1 MPTSSPDWLRGY
13 PQSLRDTLD
22 AALRGTLAPPIVL
35 TRLFLA
41 LHDTARIL
49 SLLSE
54 VVSDRRA
61 AGDRDGARGIEA
73 VHALA
78 LRDPTALDEMRR
90 VLAILHGDSQSREA
104 TNPSAIATAFDK
116 AAELS
121 PAASV
126 ALYSL
131 GDPALLQ
138 SATHELVALLRD
150 RELISRRTRVLEIGC
165 GIGRFAQALASEVTS
180 FIGIDVSCNMIRL
193 AEERCVGLPNVTL
206 SVTSGNDL
214 RDYLGASFDLVLAV
228 DSLRRKLR
236 SRGYPYK
243 RIRPGPRAWRK
254 PRHLQF
260 FLRRRFRHEPR
271 QADAPCRCRGARPRR
286 CGSGPAAPLGWQ
298 LFLYA
303 KARPSCIN
311 CPCPARPR
319 RYEPC
324 YLQGRIDDGLL
335 RRGHK
340 PQP

>member
-1 MPTSSPDWLRGY
+1 MTQPASYRCCLKSYRTDVLREIG
-13 PQSLRDTLD
+13 
-22 AALRGTLAPPIVL
+22 
-35 TRLFLA
+35 
-41 LHDTARIL
+41 TAREELRPFTL
-49 SLLSE
+49 SHCATP
-54 VVSDRRA
+54 RRSM
-61 AGDRDGARGIEA
+61 RCA
-73 VHALA
+73 VFS
-78 LRDPTALDEMRR
+78 PFCTAT
-90 VLAILHGDSQSREA
+90 SQSREA

-228 DSLRRKLR
+228 DSF
-236 SRGYPYK
+236 PY
-243 RIRPGPRAWRK
+243 INAASSGLADIHINEFRPGPRAWRK

-324 YLQGRIDDGLL
+324 YLQGRIDDGRL